1 MKRIRI
7 IIEVDTT
14 NSRATVNNMAI
25 DLANQAK
32 DCACEVVYVVTE
44 MVERAKDILVEKKV

>member
-14 NSRATVNNMAI
+14 NNRATVNNMAI
-25 DLANQAK
+25 DLANQQFLLKIPHKALPIHL
-32 DCACEVVYVVTE
+32 
-44 MVERAKDILVEKKV
+44 R

>member
-25 DLANQAK
+25 DLANHAK
-32 DCACEVVYVVTE
+32 DYACEVVYVVTE